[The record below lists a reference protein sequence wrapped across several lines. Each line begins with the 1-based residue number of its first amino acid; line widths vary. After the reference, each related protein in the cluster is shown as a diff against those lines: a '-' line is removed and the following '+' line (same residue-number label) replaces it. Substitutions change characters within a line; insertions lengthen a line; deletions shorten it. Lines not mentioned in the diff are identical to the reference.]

1 MSRVTATSKRSLM
14 AGLLALP
21 LFSMAAVA
29 SRKVKEM
36 NIEEA
41 IRLKVPENVTK
52 VRVRAWKENGDQVL
66 DTMLNVKPN
75 QVFQIDAIVPE
86 KD

>member
-1 MSRVTATSKRSLM
+1 MIGSPSKRSIV

-21 LFSMAAVA
+21 LFSIVANA
-29 SRKVKEM
+29 SRKVQQI
-36 NIEEA
+36 NIQEA

-52 VRVRAWKENGDQVL
+52 VRVRAWKEDGNQVL